1 MTGRSVQLFATCL
14 GDLFLPDAVS
24 DTARLLEQAG
34 YRVEFP
40 GTQVCCGQPAFN
52 AGYHGAAR
60 RVARTFTRAFSRSA
74 PIIAPSGSC
83 TSFVAHS
90 LPALL
95 DCQPYPIYEFSQFMV
110 AADIAIQRLN
120 QGVAV
125 AYHHSC
131 HMLRGLGVAREPESL
146 LDASGA
152 IRVPLRRPDLCCGFG
167 GVFAARHPEMS
178 CSMADEKLS
187 SAPNADV
194 IVTAD
199 PGCLLHLQ
207 TRAAA
212 TGGPPVMHLASFLAR
227 GVKL

>member
-1 MTGRSVQLFATCL
+1 MTERSVQLFATCL

-24 DTARLLEQAG
+24 DTVWLLEQAG

-40 GTQVCCGQPAFN
+40 ESQVCCGQPAFN
-52 AGYHGAAR
+52 AGHHRAAR

-74 PIIAPSGSC
+74 PIVAPSGSC
-83 TSFVAHS
+83 ASFVAHS

-95 DCQPYPIYEFSQFMV
+95 DCDPYPIHEFSQFMV
-110 AADIAIQRLN
+110 AANAAVPRLN

-131 HMLRGLGVAREPESL
+131 HMVRGLGVAREPESL

-167 GVFAARHPEMS
+167 GVFAARHPELS
-178 CSMADEKLS
+178 CSMADEKLR
-187 SAPNADV
+187 SAADADV
-194 IVTAD
+194 IVAAD

-207 TRAAA
+207 TRAGL
-212 TGGPPVMHLASFLAR
+212 GGVPPVMHLASFLAR
-227 GVKL
+227 GFKL